1 MQLAVDGT
9 VVVSVLLSLALATR
23 LPLAATARWLPGPRA
38 EPPADPS
45 AGPPHGV
52 GARRG
57 RRRSAPG
64 ASPSRRVP
72 GPLGL
77 LGLLVGAVLVNQI
90 AVVVYIRRVHGG
102 DPGFVA
108 RYLPPGW
115 FELPAADWPPTRL
128 AAHWPW
134 PEALAGSVLRVQAAL
149 ELPLVL
155 LAFAVVLRWLDDRLY
170 RRVFTSP
177 LLVVAAL
184 AYTAV
189 FCAVEWDLR
198 NPWTTDDLLIRC
210 ASALV
215 TPPLLAA
222 AVRHG
227 ATSRT
232 PPAGLPRPR
241 PLSAGRLL
249 LFLGSL
255 ASFGG
260 LVLLAYDTLL
270 LYNLGRLEARLP
282 FVAGCAL
289 VLAGCRAA
297 DRRLRTGPDAGPA
310 VAFLGH
316 ALRRFLLLF
325 FAPALAVRYGVVFGT
340 PALAAGAGL
349 LLGAVAAAL
358 ALRDTLTAESAGTA
372 GVANPGRLLLRLAV
386 AAVAGT
392 AAGWGAARV
401 MSGGYYETAL
411 LAAGAAFL
419 AVAVGVCVL
428 GDARDARRPPVRVKV

>member
-9 VVVSVLLSLALATR
+9 VVVSVLLALALATR

-45 AGPPHGV
+45 AGPPPGV

-64 ASPSRRVP
+64 AGPSRRVP

-77 LGLLVGAVLVNQI
+77 LGLLVGAVLLNQI

-170 RRVFTSP
+170 RQVLASP

-222 AVRHG
+222 AARRG
-227 ATSRT
+227 APGR
-232 PPAGLPRPR
+232 PPDPA

-358 ALRDTLTAESAGTA
+358 ALRDTLTAAAAT
-372 GVANPGRLLLRLAV
+372 PGRLLLRLAA

-392 AAGWGAARV
+392 AAGRVAAQV

-411 LAAGAAFL
+411 LAAAAAFL

-428 GDARDARRPPVRVKV
+428 GDARDARRSPVQVKV

>member
-9 VVVSVLLSLALATR
+9 VMVSVLLSLALATR
-23 LPLAATARWLPGPRA
+23 LPLAATARWLPGPRPA
-38 EPPADPS
+38 PPAGPS
-45 AGPPHGV
+45 ARPPHGV
-52 GARRG
+52 RVRWG
-57 RRRSAPG
+57 RRRPPSG
-64 ASPSRRVP
+64 AGRSRRVP

-90 AVVVYIRRVHGG
+90 AVVVHIRRVHGG

-134 PEALAGSVLRVQAAL
+134 PEVLAGSVLRVQAAL

-155 LAFAVVLRWLDDRLY
+155 LAFAVVLRWLDDGLY

-222 AVRHG
+222 AARHG
-227 ATSRT
+227 APGRT
-232 PPAGLPRPR
+232 PEPDPV

-349 LLGAVAAAL
+349 LLGAVTAAL

-372 GVANPGRLLLRLAV
+372 APGRLLLRLAV

-411 LAAGAAFL
+411 LAAAAAFL

-428 GDARDARRPPVRVKV
+428 GDAWDARRSPVRVRV

>member
-23 LPLAATARWLPGPRA
+23 LPPVAAARWLPGPRA
-38 EPPADPS
+38 EPS
-45 AGPPHGV
+45 AGLPHG
-52 GARRG
+52 ARARQ
-57 RRRSAPG
+57 RRRSRPAPG
-64 ASPSRRVP
+64 AGRSRRVP

-90 AVVVYIRRVHGG
+90 AVVVYIRQVHGG

-170 RRVFTSP
+170 RQVPASP

-222 AVRHG
+222 AARRRAPG
-227 ATSRT
+227 RT
-232 PPAGLPRPR
+232 PEPDPV

-282 FVAGCAL
+282 LVAGCAL

-297 DRRLRTGPDAGPA
+297 DRRLRTGADAGPA

-349 LLGAVAAAL
+349 LLGAGAAAL
-358 ALRDTLTAESAGTA
+358 ALRDTLTAAAGTA
-372 GVANPGRLLLRLAV
+372 TPGRLLLRLAA

-392 AAGWGAARV
+392 AAGWGAAQV

-411 LAAGAAFL
+411 LAAAAAFL

-428 GDARDARRPPVRVKV
+428 GDAWDARRSSVRVKV

>member
-1 MQLAVDGT
+1 PD
-9 VVVSVLLSLALATR
+9 
-23 LPLAATARWLPGPRA
+23 
-38 EPPADPS
+38 
-45 AGPPHGV
+45 AG
-52 GARRG
+52 
-57 RRRSAPG
+57 
-64 ASPSRRVP
+64 PSRRVP

-77 LGLLVGAVLVNQI
+77 LGLLVGAVLLNQI

-170 RRVFTSP
+170 RQVLASP

-222 AVRHG
+222 A
-227 ATSRT
+227 
-232 PPAGLPRPR
+232 
-241 PLSAGRLL
+241 
-249 LFLGSL
+249 
-255 ASFGG
+255 
-260 LVLLAYDTLL
+260 
-270 LYNLGRLEARLP
+270 
-282 FVAGCAL
+282 
-289 VLAGCRAA
+289 
-297 DRRLRTGPDAGPA
+297 
-310 VAFLGH
+310 
-316 ALRRFLLLF
+316 
-325 FAPALAVRYGVVFGT
+325 
-340 PALAAGAGL
+340 
-349 LLGAVAAAL
+349 
-358 ALRDTLTAESAGTA
+358 
-372 GVANPGRLLLRLAV
+372 
-386 AAVAGT
+386 
-392 AAGWGAARV
+392 
-401 MSGGYYETAL
+401 
-411 LAAGAAFL
+411 
-419 AVAVGVCVL
+419 
-428 GDARDARRPPVRVKV
+428 ARRGA